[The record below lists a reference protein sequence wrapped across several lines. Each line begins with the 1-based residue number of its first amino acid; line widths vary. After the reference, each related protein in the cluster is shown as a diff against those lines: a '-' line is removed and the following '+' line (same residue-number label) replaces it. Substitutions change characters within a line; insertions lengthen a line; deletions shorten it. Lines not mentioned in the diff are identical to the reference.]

1 MGRGSFYHL
10 ASIRYRGLGHN
21 LEMAYHILF
30 FLPTA
35 SLIGDVYIKLTE
47 VVSSLDVFY
56 SYGNDYM
63 GEKQGTKNCS
73 KKPLLY
79 VRKQKKARTTTRK
92 KRK

>member
-1 MGRGSFYHL
+1 M
-10 ASIRYRGLGHN
+10 
-21 LEMAYHILF
+21 
-30 FLPTA
+30 
-35 SLIGDVYIKLTE
+35 TE

-63 GEKQGTKNCS
+63 GQKKRTKNYS

-79 VRKQKKARTTTRK
+79 IRMQKEATTTTRK

>member
-1 MGRGSFYHL
+1 M
-10 ASIRYRGLGHN
+10 GHN

-56 SYGNDYM
+56 SYVSVKSKLQHAPLGNPP
-63 GEKQGTKNCS
+63 GI
-73 KKPLLY
+73 
-79 VRKQKKARTTTRK
+79 
-92 KRK
+92 

>member
-10 ASIRYRGLGHN
+10 ASIRYRVLGHN

-35 SLIGDVYIKLTE
+35 SLVVDVYIKLTE

-73 KKPLLY
+73 EKPLLY
-79 VRKQKKARTTTRK
+79 IRKQKKATTTTRK